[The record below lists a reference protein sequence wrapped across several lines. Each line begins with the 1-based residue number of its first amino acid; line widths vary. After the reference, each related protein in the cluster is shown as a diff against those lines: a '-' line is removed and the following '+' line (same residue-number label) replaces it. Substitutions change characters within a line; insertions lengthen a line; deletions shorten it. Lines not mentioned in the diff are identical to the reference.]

1 VRPRSPAGWLA
12 LLLLVAPAVRS
23 FAGAAA
29 GPPAPPP
36 EQADGDWW
44 VGVGM
49 PDEFIERL
57 GGRPAG
63 ALVRQ
68 PDLPP
73 VRAAAV
79 ADDEATARRLA
90 LEASRARGGAPV
102 TIVNRRTN
110 QVEVV
115 EAQVQDSR

>member
-1 VRPRSPAGWLA
+1 VRLPRRLGWLA
-12 LLLLVAPAVRS
+12 LLVLLVPGVRS
-23 FAGAAA
+23 FAGAA
-29 GPPAPPP
+29 GPPPPP
-36 EQADGDWW
+36 GVADGEWW

-63 ALVRQ
+63 ALIQQ
-68 PDLPP
+68 PNLPP

-102 TIVNRRTN
+102 TLVNRRTN